1 MMLPPC
7 ARLAFYMYCI
17 HSLLVPARCSYHLA
31 LLDKGELEM
40 IDTQASHTS
49 LVLASATCRSHYW
62 HAAYSVASV
71 HNPTTCAIAPS
82 RYQAETRSPSSI
94 DSSILTPYQP
104 LNGEGVQNQYDGF
117 DLLLM
122 NYFSSSTALEL
133 FPSEGARHVWQ
144 HILPQEAS
152 RSPLLMHG
160 ILALSGLDMACS
172 DATSPLASQARTRA
186 LHHQQR
192 GLALFQATLQDPA
205 KADIYATFA
214 FSIMLVILA
223 FASAQAEPT
232 FPSVDGILEL
242 FGLFRGN
249 RTLAQMN
256 WEAIKASHILALI
269 DPGAE
274 QQEYK
279 MDPKLAS
286 YLEEFKDAQP
296 DDTLKDAVTML
307 AETVHMSSGRLF
319 DSKAI
324 GRWPSMMEEAFMDRL
339 KAHQPEALV
348 VLAHYAIVMQA
359 YRRRR
364 WIGNWADILVEAVD
378 QALSEADKSRLNWSV
393 EGMQQLVEMNVRE
406 H

>member
-1 MMLPPC
+1 MLERDTSYDEC
-7 ARLAFYMYCI
+7 RQVEDSTARAGLGVRDCDEKK
-17 HSLLVPARCSYHLA
+17 PTCSNCVRQGAECVYSN
-31 LLDKGELEM
+31 
-40 IDTQASHTS
+40 ASPT
-49 LVLASATCRSHYW
+49 ASATDKPES
-62 HAAYSVASV
+62 
-71 HNPTTCAIAPS
+71 
-82 RYQAETRSPSSI
+82 
-94 DSSILTPYQP
+94 PYQP

-122 NYFSSSTALEL
+122 NHFSSTTALEL
-133 FPSEGARHVWQ
+133 FPNDGARHVWQ
-144 HILPQEAS
+144 RVLPREAI

-172 DATSPLASQARTRA
+172 DATSPTASQARTRA

-192 GLALFQATLQDPA
+192 GLALFQASLQDPA
-205 KADIYATFA
+205 KADIHATFA

-223 FASAQAEPT
+223 FASAQSEPT
-232 FPSVDGILEL
+232 FPSVDGILEH

-256 WEAIKASHILALI
+256 WEAIRASHILALI

-279 MDPKLAS
+279 LDPKLAS

-296 DDTLKDAVTML
+296 DDTLKDAVTL
-307 AETVHMSSGRLF
+307 LTESVHVSSGRFF

-348 VLAHYAIVMQA
+348 ILAHYAIVMQA

-364 WIGNWADILVEAVD
+364 WVGNWADILVEAVD
-378 QALSEADKSRLNWSV
+378 QALSASDKARLSWSV
-393 EGMQQLVEMNVRE
+393 DGMRRLMEMNVRE

>member
-1 MMLPPC
+1 MLERDTSYDECPPVGDSIPRAGLGVHDC
-7 ARLAFYMYCI
+7 DEKK
-17 HSLLVPARCSYHLA
+17 PTCSNCVRQGAECVYSN
-31 LLDKGELEM
+31 
-40 IDTQASHTS
+40 ASPT
-49 LVLASATCRSHYW
+49 ASATTDK
-62 HAAYSVASV
+62 
-71 HNPTTCAIAPS
+71 P
-82 RYQAETRSPSSI
+82 E
-94 DSSILTPYQP
+94 TPYQP
-104 LNGEGVQNQYDGF
+104 LNGEGVQNQYDAF

-122 NYFSSSTALEL
+122 NHFSSTTALEL

-160 ILALSGLDMACS
+160 ILALSGLDMACG
-172 DATSPLASQARTRA
+172 DAASTTASQARTRA

-256 WEAIKASHILALI
+256 WEAIRASHILALI

-279 MDPKLAS
+279 LDPKLAS
-286 YLEEFKDAQP
+286 YLEEFKDSQP
-296 DDTLKDAVTML
+296 DDTLKDAVTL
-307 AETVHMSSGRLF
+307 LTETVHVSSGKFF

-339 KAHQPEALV
+339 KADQPEALV
-348 VLAHYAIVMQA
+348 ILAHYAIVMQA

-378 QALSEADKSRLNWSV
+378 QALSEADKARLNWSV
-393 EGMQQLVEMNVRE
+393 EGMRQLVEMNVRE